1 MHPAVSTL
9 MAQSHY
15 EDLRR
20 VAADH
25 ARCAEARRATAAGL
39 NSRPSSREIVLEP
52 SPVRRLIAR
61 FAF

>member
-1 MHPAVSTL
+1 